1 MKVLGICGSHRHAN
15 TEQLVK
21 KALDV
26 CKEHKLEAEYVS
38 LADLK
43 IDYCTDCG
51 ACKKAFACPLEDD
64 VMSLLNKMRNSNAL
78 IIGSPTYFGGVSGKL
93 KAMFDRTLP
102 LRRQGNM
109 LKHKLGAA
117 VAVGGSRNGGQEQVI
132 QQIHAWMFIQ
142 EMAVVSDKTTA
153 HFGGIAVGRNPGD
166 VLKDDVGMETVKNTA
181 LKIVEMLEREK
192 HDG

>member
-1 MKVLGICGSHRHAN
+1 MKVLGISGSHRQGN

-21 KALDV
+21 KALDI
-26 CKEHKLEAEYVS
+26 CKARLARNIETEYVS

-51 ACKKAFACPLEDD
+51 VCKNAFACPLEDD
-64 VMSLLNKMRNSNAL
+64 VMSLLAKMRNSNAL
-78 IIGSPTYFGGVSGKL
+78 IIGSPTYFGGVSGRL
-93 KAMFDRTLP
+93 RTLFDRTLP

-117 VAVGGSRNGGQEQVI
+117 IAVGGSRNGGQEYVI
-132 QQIHAWMFIQ
+132 QQIQAWMLIQ
-142 EMAVVSDKTTA
+142 EMTIVGDKTTA

-166 VLKDDVGMETVKNTA
+166 ALKDDVGVETVKNTA
-181 LKIVEMLEREK
+181 LKIVEALERLS
-192 HDG
+192 